1 MIGPSAVQRRRWL
14 PKRQFKAESTR
25 ICFCL
30 KADIFSSGFAYCP
43 HASGENSH
51 RKWIFSKNALQ
62 SGDFWKRRLFI
73 YEWTDEN
80 RGFRIRWCHI
90 LLAWRML
97 RKWRYRIY
105 IVVAFSW
112 GQAKTIRIRYVRMRI
127 FFLNVEKTLR
137 FQKYP
142 DTCGRG
148 LNVTYRVFSH
158 DVTAAILV
166 SQTSPLGV
174 ELFSYANTFF
184 CSNKFAYMLAS
195 WVKTLCWRYFELT
208 YPISFN
214 LSNVSN
220 FFLELNSI

>member
-1 MIGPSAVQRRRWL
+1 MRFDLRSLSPSLPNLWLLLVNKLLWFYLWTLALRHMKRVVMLRYSLKTIPCNGLKRYDDRPSAVQRRRWL
-14 PKRQFKAESTR
+14 RKCQFKAESTS

-30 KADIFSSGFAYCP
+30 QADIFSSGFAYCP

-80 RGFRIRWCHI
+80 GGFRIRWCHI

-97 RKWRYRIY
+97 RKWCYRIY

-127 FFLNVEKTLR
+127 FF
-137 FQKYP
+137 
-142 DTCGRG
+142 
-148 LNVTYRVFSH
+148 
-158 DVTAAILV
+158 
-166 SQTSPLGV
+166 
-174 ELFSYANTFF
+174 
-184 CSNKFAYMLAS
+184 
-195 WVKTLCWRYFELT
+195 
-208 YPISFN
+208 
-214 LSNVSN
+214 
-220 FFLELNSI
+220 